1 MGATDVEISA
11 TASTSQARREVDI
24 DGKNL
29 QAGGVAKIL
38 EIESGVG
45 YRVIANQIHN
55 TGSYSK
61 IYISG

>member
-1 MGATDVEISA
+1 
-11 TASTSQARREVDI
+11 VDI
-24 DGKNL
+24 DGKNF